1 MCDEYIT
8 YVTSMTEIYQEY
20 IKRSEKMRVV

>member
-1 MCDEYIT
+1 
-8 YVTSMTEIYQEY
+8 MTEIYQEY